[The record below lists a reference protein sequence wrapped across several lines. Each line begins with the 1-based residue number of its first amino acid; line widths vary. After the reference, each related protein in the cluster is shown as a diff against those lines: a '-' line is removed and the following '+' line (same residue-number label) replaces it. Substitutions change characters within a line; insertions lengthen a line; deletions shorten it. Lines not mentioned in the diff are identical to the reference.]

1 MQSAET
7 KQVMNSVLVDMPPEF
22 IICNFQVK
30 LFSNE
35 ECDYV
40 LQLILVEISP
50 SWVEPLF
57 LAPMTLV
64 ELSHIFLKS
73 VLVLLEKQLPF
84 LKYRVTILISQN
96 LLNLCDCFLL
106 AWVIRAVKRWRIFV
120 RSIRTISTGL
130 DWFIIS
136 GQIVLEQH
144 SCFLVASFSYLLLMV
159 VKKCYNTY

>member
-50 SWVEPLF
+50 PCVEPLF
-57 LAPMTLV
+57 LVPMTLV
-64 ELSHIFLKS
+64 ELSHIFIKS
-73 VLVLLEKQLPF
+73 VLVF
-84 LKYRVTILISQN
+84 LKTVAIPEILSDYPNLPEFAQSALTALCLLGSLE
-96 LLNLCDCFLL
+96 LLNDEEFL
-106 AWVIRAVKRWRIFV
+106 
-120 RSIRTISTGL
+120 
-130 DWFIIS
+130 
-136 GQIVLEQH
+136 
-144 SCFLVASFSYLLLMV
+144 
-159 VKKCYNTY
+159 